1 MSVLEWD
8 KEGERI
14 YQTGVDHG
22 VLYMKDNNGDY
33 KNAHVWNGLTTVTA
47 TPSGA
52 EASDTWAD
60 NIKYLSLLS
69 AEDFALSVEC
79 VTYPDAFEECLGH
92 KVVNGVVIPQQVRPR
107 FGFAYRTLIGNDL
120 DGTDY
125 GYKLHLVYN
134 CRSGVSEEA
143 AATVNDSP
151 EPLSMSFEFST
162 TPVIL
167 TSKDANNKVYKPT
180 AHIEIDSR
188 YANST
193 KLQDLEDALYGT
205 ANSDP
210 YLPTIDNVID
220 MLKP

>member
-8 KEGERI
+8 KEGERF

-33 KNAHVWNGLTTVTA
+33 TDAHVWNGLTTVTA

-69 AEDFALSVEC
+69 AEDFTLSVEC

-107 FGFAYRTLIGNDL
+107 FSFAYRTLIGNDI
-120 DGTDY
+120 DGTDL

-188 YANST
+188 FANAA
-193 KLQDLEDALYGT
+193 KLKDLEDALYGT

-210 YLPTIDNVID
+210 YLPTIDDVID
-220 MLKP
+220 MLAP